1 MEDSALLVQIAELLS
16 GGDVSRAL
24 LNETIFVNVPLVSIQ
39 EKGKLRQFNH
49 DRMGP

>member
-1 MEDSALLVQIAELLS
+1 MEDGALLVQIAELLS

-24 LNETIFVNVPLVSIQ
+24 LNKTIFVNVPLVSIL
-39 EKGKLRQFNH
+39 EEGKLRQLNY